1 MKPFGA
7 SKSVVI
13 VSFPHLIRH
22 SLEDKN
28 DHQTTAILS
37 SGNSIC
43 QDTILHSQTIVRIFH
58 KKNSPSL
65 FPYLHQVP
73 NYSFQ
78 NEPVRNLMNIKQTRL
93 EVMHFLSQRMDGFI
107 ETFLKSIDTNWQ
119 PSDLLPD
126 SNSEAFLAEVK
137 ELRLQCR
144 ELPYDY
150 LAVLVGDIIT
160 EEALPTYETWLMDIE
175 GIGQTKKEGWSKWIR
190 MWTAE
195 ENRHGDL
202 LNKYVYLSGRVNMR
216 QMEISTQYLI
226 ADGMEIG
233 AARDPYR
240 NFVYT
245 SFQEMATN
253 ISHRR
258 TASLA
263 KQFGNNQLSKICG
276 VIASDEARHAKA
288 YKSFIKQIF
297 DIDASEMMLA
307 FEDMMRKK
315 IVMPAHFLRQ
325 QGEKIGT
332 TFSHFSDAAQRLGV
346 YTTIDYT
353 DILESLIK
361 EWNLTNIRSLND
373 AAERARDYLM
383 ALPGRFRKV
392 AERSTIKAT
401 LDYEFNWITR

>member
-1 MKPFGA
+1 
-7 SKSVVI
+7 
-13 VSFPHLIRH
+13 
-22 SLEDKN
+22 
-28 DHQTTAILS
+28 
-37 SGNSIC
+37 
-43 QDTILHSQTIVRIFH
+43 
-58 KKNSPSL
+58 
-65 FPYLHQVP
+65 
-73 NYSFQ
+73 
-78 NEPVRNLMNIKQTRL
+78 MNISQTRL
-93 EVMHFLSQRMDGFI
+93 EVMHFLGQSMDSFI
-107 ETFLKSIDTNWQ
+107 ESFLKPIDTNWQ

-126 SNSEAFLAEVK
+126 SANENFLAEVK

-150 LAVLVGDIIT
+150 LAVLIGDIIT

-175 GIGQTKKEGWSKWIR
+175 GIGQTHKTGWSKWIR

-233 AARDPYR
+233 TARDPYR

-258 TASLA
+258 TASLS
-263 KQFGNNQLSKICG
+263 KQYGNNQLSKICG
-276 VIASDEARHAKA
+276 VIAADEARHAKA
-288 YKSFIKQIF
+288 YKSFIQRIF
-297 DIDASEMMLA
+297 EIDTSEMMLA

-353 DILESLIK
+353 EILESLIK
-361 EWNLTNIRSLND
+361 EWDIGNMRSLTD

-383 ALPGRFRKV
+383 ALPDRFRRV
-392 AERSTIKAT
+392 AERTTIKSP
-401 LDYEFNWITR
+401 LEYEFNWITR